1 MLAPEHN
8 PAKIR
13 SGKYRKAA
21 SGQPCTLEILGVCTH
36 DPATTVLAHL
46 PIEGKGTATKVDDTA
61 ACDACLACH
70 QVIDGPSTGWPAGE
84 YAHREWYMLRALSRT
99 IRNRVLRGI
108 LTLEDFTP

>member
-13 SGKYRKAA
+13 SRKYRKAA

-36 DPATTVLAHL
+36 DTATTVLAHL
-46 PIEGKGTATKVDDTA
+46 PGEHKGTGSKVDDTNGV
-61 ACDACLACH
+61 DACIACH
-70 QVIDGPSTGWPAGE
+70 GLIDGPSSGWPPGE
-84 YAHREWYMLRALSRT
+84 YAHREWYLLRALSRT
-99 IRNRVLRGI
+99 IRNRVMRGI